1 MNPLNATVL
10 GSFGE
15 RLSKIEQEVDNLLE
29 KPFYLQNPNDFL
41 PDLEFIPAT
50 SLD

>member
-29 KPFYLQNPNDFL
+29 KPFYLQNPMIFYL
-41 PDLEFIPAT
+41 I
-50 SLD
+50 